1 MATSGFSCGKS
12 AVEWNVLLYLWWLGV
27 GSTPLKASL
36 ITLAN
41 MLLKPGEKTPMK
53 NLFTLIF
60 VFFILQSF
68 AQEYGK
74 EGYQEKRFDEAIQSL
89 KEKEF

>member
-41 MLLKPGEKTPMK
+41 MLLKPGEFN
-53 NLFTLIF
+53 NLMQQMIFFIF
-60 VFFILQSF
+60 VELW
-68 AQEYGK
+68 K
-74 EGYQEKRFDEAIQSL
+74 NHVNDSL
-89 KEKEF
+89 